1 MKNNELIKIKAF
13 GSRRKA
19 EIVLLGDSIDR
30 ASELDENGEY
40 KIVDLLP
47 EEEALVKWIQTVDF
61 TELAENITRYI
72 NYNLSMIEADNIT
85 KSELKKEGMFEPAEI
100 LVNVE
105 EDSEDDNTAE
115 IALFAECELLEDGIL
130 IGFKDK
136 EYFGISEY
144 TETLDY
150 FDFQ

>member
-105 EDSEDDNTAE
+105 EDSEDDDTAE

>member
-40 KIVDLLP
+40 KIVDLFP

-85 KSELKKEGMFEPAEI
+85 KSELKKEGMFEPVEI

-105 EDSEDDNTAE
+105 EDSEDDDTAE

-144 TETLDY
+144 TDTLDY

>member
-85 KSELKKEGMFEPAEI
+85 KSELKKEGMFEPVEI

>member
-47 EEEALVKWIQTVDF
+47 KEEALVKWIQTVDF

-105 EDSEDDNTAE
+105 EDSEDDDTAE

>member
-85 KSELKKEGMFEPAEI
+85 KSELKKESMFEPAEI

-105 EDSEDDNTAE
+105 EDSEDDDTAE

>member
-1 MKNNELIKIKAF
+1 MARKKSKEELNLDN
-13 GSRRKA
+13 
-19 EIVLLGDSIDR
+19 V
-30 ASELDENGEY
+30 ELDENGEY
-40 KIVDLLP
+40 KLVDLLP

-105 EDSEDDNTAE
+105 EDSEDDDTAE

>member
-85 KSELKKEGMFEPAEI
+85 KSELKKEGMFEPVEI

-105 EDSEDDNTAE
+105 EDSEDDDTAE

>member
-85 KSELKKEGMFEPAEI
+85 KSELKKEGMFEPVEI

-105 EDSEDDNTAE
+105 EDSEDDDTAE

-144 TETLDY
+144 TDTLDY